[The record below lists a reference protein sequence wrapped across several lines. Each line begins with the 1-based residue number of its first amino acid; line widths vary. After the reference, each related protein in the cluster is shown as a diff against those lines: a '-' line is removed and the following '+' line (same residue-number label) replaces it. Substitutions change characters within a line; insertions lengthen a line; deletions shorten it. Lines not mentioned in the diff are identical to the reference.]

1 MLGFSMDQL
10 LVIAAAC
17 MLILGPQKTLA
28 AAYWLGSRVGKIKK
42 LIDECKR
49 ELSLQ
54 NLTGTDLKSE
64 IAGDLKDLNAEARR
78 MSADLHD
85 AMKTGATSVP
95 TGRSQ
100 VSSHVAKTGN
110 PELEESSAPSG
121 IESKQESDVH
131 AHTDKTASF
140 SAEELTAR
148 IAALETELAAI
159 KDQLKRRSEGSFGS
173 ADERASTFGKE
184 LEA

>member
-28 AAYWLGSRVGKIKK
+28 AAYWLGSRMGKFKK

-49 ELSLQ
+49 ELTLQ

-85 AMKTGATSVP
+85 AMRTDATSA
-95 TGRSQ
+95 TGGKSRA
-100 VSSHVAKTGN
+100 SSHVPLSGRR
-110 PELEESSAPSG
+110 ESEEISAHAG
-121 IESKQESDVH
+121 IESKQEIEVR
-131 AHTDKTASF
+131 ARTDNAASF
-140 SAEELTAR
+140 SADELTAR

-159 KDQLKRRSEGSFGS
+159 KDQLKRRSEGTFGS
-173 ADERASTFGKE
+173 VEERASTFGKE

>member
-28 AAYWLGSRVGKIKK
+28 AAYWLGSRMGKFKK

-49 ELSLQ
+49 ELTLQ
-54 NLTGTDLKSE
+54 NLTGTDLKFE
-64 IAGDLKDLNAEARR
+64 IAGDFKDLNAEARR

-85 AMKTGATSVP
+85 AMRTDATSAP

-100 VSSHVAKTGN
+100 ASNHVGDTGKA
-110 PELEESSAPSG
+110 ESEDPSARTG
-121 IESKQESDVH
+121 IERKQESDVP

-140 SAEELTAR
+140 SSEDLTAR

-159 KDQLKRRSEGSFGS
+159 KDQLKKRSDGSFGS
-173 ADERASTFGKE
+173 AEELASTFGKE